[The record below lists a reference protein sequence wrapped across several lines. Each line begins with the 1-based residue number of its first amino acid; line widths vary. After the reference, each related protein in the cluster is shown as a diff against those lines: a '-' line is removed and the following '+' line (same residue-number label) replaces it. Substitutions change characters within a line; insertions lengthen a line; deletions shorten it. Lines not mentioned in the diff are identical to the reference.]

1 MISEITYQNQKRKE
15 IENPTEIYFATV
27 LGVYE
32 DGLNLIFDGETE
44 SINKRY
50 RYNKSV
56 TFKIG
61 DRVKVAKISGTYLVE
76 YPIGKITVSLAP
88 DNIKMMSYQFGDG
101 ELSITWTDPDDT
113 VIDGVTVSRW
123 AGTYL
128 VRNEIDYPKN
138 ETDGTVVLNS
148 TTRNAYSSTPYIDSG
163 LQNGKQYYYALFP
176 YSDDGKVNRN
186 PENRLGGSPNA
197 PKRYGVRIDKKNSDP
212 DTRVEYLFDAIGK
225 KPARINAETGL
236 FDYGDWADVGFV
248 KDNKP
253 CMLRK
258 DGTVD
263 YYLNPTNLEQKE
275 DGTPS
280 DVSNT
285 SYDGNAMSEFPLWYL
300 YQYQDDSYDYIILSE
315 KQIDNNYKAN
325 AFKNSS
331 GEIKS
336 KLYLG
341 IFHSAYTVKSI
352 KYDPPNKYLNIDDA
366 ISEHAS
372 IGSEYNLFSWSERD
386 YIASLMIILSKS
398 TNFTDSFLK
407 GYSENSNNMQ
417 FSNKKLFFLNL
428 YSEQEYLSGILCIR
442 EASQTSF
449 YNYIKLYPPY
459 NSSGEGYYKIEDKEY
474 YRHREYNGYIDEIL
488 TNEYGKIPYS
498 AEGSD
503 NTYYVSQ
510 LYNPVSKYD
519 LLEIPLVQSSLLG
532 INIFFTTAAKNERGR
547 IAAHF

>member
-1 MISEITYQNQKRKE
+1 MLSGITYQNQKRQE
-15 IENPTEIYFATV
+15 IKDPPEIYFATV

-32 DGLNLIFDGETE
+32 DGLNLIFDGESE

-50 RYNKSV
+50 RYNKSI

-61 DRVKVAKISGTYLVE
+61 DRVKVTKVSGTYLVE
-76 YPIGKITVSLAP
+76 YPIGKMTVSLAP
-88 DNIKMMSYQFGDG
+88 GNIKMMSYQFGDKQ
-101 ELSITWTDPDDT
+101 LSVTWTDPDDT

-128 VRNEIDYPKN
+128 VRNEINYPKN

-148 TTRNAYSSTPYIDSG
+148 KTRNAYSSTPYIDSG

-263 YYLNPTNLEQKE
+263 YYLNPSNWDQKD

-280 DVSNT
+280 NISDS
-285 SYDGNAMSEFPLWYL
+285 SYDGNAMAEFPLWWM
-300 YQYQDDSYDYIILSE
+300 YQYQDSDYDYIIISDS
-315 KQIDNNYKAN
+315 QIDNNYHAY
-325 AFKNSS
+325 AFTDSNGIVRDKMYVGIYRSSSS
-331 GEIKS
+331 GQSLKGLSQYYFNSFSDALTKHTI
-336 KLYLG
+336 
-341 IFHSAYTVKSI
+341 
-352 KYDPPNKYLNIDDA
+352 NNI
-366 ISEHAS
+366 
-372 IGSEYNLFSWSERD
+372 YNLISWSERD
-386 YIASLMIILSKS
+386 YIASLLIILSKS
-398 TNFTDSFLK
+398 TDFAECFGATPLQSQA
-407 GYSENSNNMQ
+407 SESQFGASNVFYIQRYWQNNY
-417 FSNKKLFFLNL
+417 FI
-428 YSEQEYLSGILCIR
+428 SGII
-442 EASQTSF
+442 EIKDGVSF
-449 YNYIKLYPPY
+449 YIYTKMTPPY
-459 NSSGEGYYKIEDKEY
+459 NTDGTEYENTDIDFIYNYSGKYIKEISI
-474 YRHREYNGYIDEIL
+474 NG
-488 TNEYGKIPYS
+488 NGKIPTSGFASSTAYYTS
-498 AEGSD
+498 SCRLAGSNYDTLLYPMVYEGC
-503 NTYYVSQ
+503 TAM
-510 LYNPVSKYD
+510 
-519 LLEIPLVQSSLLG
+519 G
-532 INIFFTTAAKNERGR
+532 INFYSDGKGGGR
-547 IAAHF
+547 LSCHP

>member
-1 MISEITYQNQKRKE
+1 MISGITYQNQKRQE
-15 IENPTEIYFATV
+15 IKDPPEIYFATV

-32 DGLNLIFDGETE
+32 DGLNLIFDGESE

-50 RYNKSV
+50 RYNKSI

-61 DRVKVAKISGTYLVE
+61 DRVKVTKVSGTYLAE
-76 YPIGKITVSLAP
+76 YPIGKMTVSLAP
-88 DNIKMMSYQFGDG
+88 GNIKMMSYQFGDG
-101 ELSITWTDPDDT
+101 KLSVTWTDPDDT
-113 VIDGVTVSRW
+113 VIDDVTVSRW

-300 YQYQDDSYDYIILSE
+300 YQYQDDRYDYIILSE
-315 KQIDNNYKAN
+315 KQIDNNYEAN
-325 AFKNSS
+325 AFKDSS
-331 GEIKS
+331 GEVRQ
-336 KLYLG
+336 KLYIGLYPS
-341 IFHSAYTVKSI
+341 IYPAKSI
-352 KYDPPNKYLNIDDA
+352 KSESPKKYYDADTA
-366 ISEHAS
+366 ISAHAS
-372 IGSEYNLFSWSERD
+372 NGAQYNLFAWSEKD
-386 YIASLMIILSKS
+386 YIGALLIVLSKS
-398 TNFTDSFLK
+398 TNFNECFKSSKDDAFGNLQFNNNHIFFIEGTV
-407 GYSENSNNMQ
+407 YSYLAGIVC
-417 FSNKKLFFLNL
+417 KKE
-428 YSEQEYLSGILCIR
+428 SS
-442 EASQTSF
+442 AF

-459 NSSGEGYYKIEDKEY
+459 NSTGDGYTKVEDDYYLESSDYSGYVSQIVTGKYGRIPYAANGSTTSYYTSFFSAGVSKYWDLLLAYIGLSRIEFGVTMHKSSIIEDK
-474 YRHREYNGYIDEIL
+474 NG
-488 TNEYGKIPYS
+488 
-498 AEGSD
+498 
-503 NTYYVSQ
+503 
-510 LYNPVSKYD
+510 
-519 LLEIPLVQSSLLG
+519 LLS
-532 INIFFTTAAKNERGR
+532 
-547 IAAHF
+547 AHF

>member
-1 MISEITYQNQKRKE
+1 MISGITYQNQKRQE
-15 IENPTEIYFATV
+15 IKDPPEIYFATV

-101 ELSITWTDPDDT
+101 ELSVTWTDPDDT

-128 VRNEIDYPKN
+128 VRNEIAYPKN

-148 TTRNAYSSTPYIDSG
+148 TTRNAYRSTPYIDSG

-186 PENRLGGSPNA
+186 PENRLGGTPNA

-285 SYDGNAMSEFPLWYL
+285 NYDGNAMSEFPLWYM
-300 YQYQDDSYDYIILSE
+300 YQYQDDDYDYIIISE
-315 KQIDNNYKAN
+315 DQVDDNYKAD
-325 AFKNSS
+325 AFKNTL
-331 GEIKS
+331 GEIMP
-336 KLYLG
+336 KLYIG
-341 IFHSAYTVKSI
+341 IYQSVNKSKSI
-352 KYDPPNKYLNIDDA
+352 KNTSPQIYSSFNDA
-366 ISEHAS
+366 LSNHVSDGNA
-372 IGSEYNLFSWSERD
+372 YNLFSWSEKD
-386 YIASLMIILSKS
+386 YIASLMIVLSKS
-398 TNFTDSFLK
+398 TNFINKFRD
-407 GYSENSNNMQ
+407 GYSNTTGDLRFAQDYIFYINRNSN
-417 FSNKKLFFLNL
+417 KL
-428 YSEQEYLSGILCIR
+428 EWISGLICKNESSYYNYVKMFPPYNTSGEGYHKIEEIR
-442 EASQTSF
+442 YYTSDTYNGYISHVFTSDYGKIPRLAEGSSSTYYVTSF
-449 YNYIKLYPPY
+449 YN
-459 NSSGEGYYKIEDKEY
+459 SAS
-474 YRHREYNGYIDEIL
+474 R
-488 TNEYGKIPYS
+488 YGSIYFPKFTFYS
-498 AEGSD
+498 H
-503 NTYYVSQ
+503 
-510 LYNPVSKYD
+510 
-519 LLEIPLVQSSLLG
+519 LG
-532 INIFFTTAAKNERGR
+532 IGIMESSDSDGCCGR
-547 IAAHF
+547 LSAHF

>member
-128 VRNEIDYPKN
+128 VRNEIAYPKN

-148 TTRNAYSSTPYIDSG
+148 TTRNAYRSTPYIDSG

-197 PKRYGVRIDKKNSDP
+197 PKRYGVKIDKKNSDP
-212 DTRVEYLFDAIGK
+212 DARVEYLFDAIGK
-225 KPARINAETGL
+225 KPARINAETGF

-285 SYDGNAMSEFPLWYL
+285 SYDGNAMSEFPLWYM
-300 YQYQDDSYDYIILSE
+300 YQYQDDRYDYIILSE
-315 KQIDNNYKAN
+315 KQIDGNYEAN
-325 AFKNSS
+325 AFKDST
-331 GEIKS
+331 GEVRS
-336 KLYLG
+336 KLYIG
-341 IFHSAYTVKSI
+341 IYPSIYPAKSI
-352 KYDPPNKYLNIDDA
+352 KSSSYNSYTDINDA
-366 ISEHAS
+366 INKHADN
-372 IGSEYNLFSWSERD
+372 GDKYNLFAWSEKD
-386 YIASLMIILSKS
+386 YISSLLIVLSKS
-398 TNFTDSFLK
+398 TNF
-407 GYSENSNNMQ
+407 SECFRGIKNNIDVNLQ
-417 FSNKKLFFLNL
+417 FGNNHLFFIESVI
-428 YSEQEYLSGILCIR
+428 YQYLAGIICKKDGV
-442 EASQTSF
+442 SF
-449 YNYIKLYPPY
+449 YNYIKSYPPY
-459 NSSGEGYYKIEDKEY
+459 NSTGDGYVKIEDDY
-474 YRHREYNGYIDEIL
+474 YLQSIDYSGYVSDIK
-488 TNEYGKIPYS
+488 TNKYGKIPYY
-498 AEGSD
+498 ADGSST
-503 NTYYVSQ
+503 TYYTDSFAFGGSRYNKLLVARMSFLEFEFGLD
-510 LYNPVSKYD
+510 LY
-519 LLEIPLVQSSLLG
+519 ESS
-532 INIFFTTAAKNERGR
+532 IIEDQEGR
-547 IAAHF
+547 LSAHF